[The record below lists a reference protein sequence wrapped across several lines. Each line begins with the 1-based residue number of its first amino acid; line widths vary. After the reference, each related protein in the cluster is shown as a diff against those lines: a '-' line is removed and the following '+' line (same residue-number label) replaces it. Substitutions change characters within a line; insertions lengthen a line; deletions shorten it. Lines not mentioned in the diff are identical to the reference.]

1 MSLGQ
6 ALLLGLVQGLTE
18 FFPVS
23 SSGHL
28 VLAETLLGVNPPG
41 LGFEVLVHLA
51 TLAAVLVLYRGRLF
65 ALAGGA
71 LRGEVDSIRYIGML
85 ALASVPA
92 AIAGLTLAA
101 LVAHTFDLPVL
112 AAVNL
117 LVTGCVVYAI
127 RWLVLR
133 AERPDPGWVGA
144 VAVGVMQAVALL
156 PGISRS
162 GMTVAAALGARTRP
176 DRAAEFS
183 FLLSVPAIL
192 GASALQ
198 LPDLARSGLEAGP
211 MELAVAALAAFL
223 AGLLAISLFVR
234 WLRGGRFHLFAYYC
248 WAVGGGYLLH
258 ALL

>member
-1 MSLGQ
+1 MTLGE
-6 ALLLGLVQGLTE
+6 ALLLGVVQGLTE

-28 VLAETLLGVNPPG
+28 VLAEALMGVNPPG

-51 TLAAVLVLYRGRLF
+51 TLAAVLVLYGGRLF
-65 ALAGGA
+65 ALARGT
-71 LRGEVDSIRYIGML
+71 LRGEADSARYVGML

-92 AIAGLTLAA
+92 AIAGLTLTEF
-101 LVAHTFDLPVL
+101 VARTFDVPVL
-112 AAVNL
+112 AAVML

-127 RWLVLR
+127 RWLVPR
-133 AERPDPGWVGA
+133 AGRPDPGWPGA

-192 GASALQ
+192 GAAVLQ
-198 LPDLARSGLEAGP
+198 LPELARSQLEAGP
-211 MELAVAALAAFL
+211 LELMAAAAAAFL